1 MSDERELVDARD
13 LLLDQRL
20 RSLGR
25 ADRTEGMTRLAGL
38 RTRHADCLWAIERTA
53 DAEQEQQLRAHAR
66 KLARAIVVIAD
77 ELGSPC
83 GDIAG
88 GIVLLPASSVVTTR
102 IVTPAQ
108 VPGCGQEHQPAWRTA
123 AAAEAARAGMH
134 DPSAWRPSW
143 VASIPDTRTAE
154 GFRLLTLDVC
164 RAVAARRGHARP
176 LRRALVDTG

>member
-1 MSDERELVDARD
+1 MSDEGELVDARD

-20 RSLGR
+20 RSPGR
-25 ADRTEGMTRLAGL
+25 ADRTEVMTRMAGL

-53 DAEQEQQLRAHAR
+53 DAEQQLREHAR

-88 GIVLLPASSVVTTR
+88 GIVLLPTSSVVTTR

-123 AAAEAARAGMH
+123 AVAEAARARMH

-143 VASIPDTRTAE
+143 VASVPDTRTDE
-154 GFRLLTLDVC
+154 GFRLLTFDV
-164 RAVAARRGHARP
+164 RRGRRPGRGHARP
-176 LRRALVDTG
+176 LRRTPVGAG